1 MILVLSSTL
10 LFISSATCE
19 SESAIED
26 LRMISCG
33 RCVPEIMPHHRWRT
47 LIEVCM
53 TFEVSL
59 THLVGPA
66 EDPDAARGQVENVI
80 PCGEVISSMF

>member
-66 EDPDAARGQVENVI
+66 EARGQVENVI
-80 PCGEVISSMF
+80 PCGEVISPMF